1 MYTFAQQNSIF
12 YMSIS
17 NQLKQRNGDL
27 CELCNA
33 ENATTGYTVSPKN
46 DEQIENQVALCDTC
60 LKAIDNTD
68 ASFHWR
74 CLEGSIWNPEPS
86 VQALSYRIMQH
97 YKNEE
102 WVSSVLNNV
111 DLDESVVEWAMSSFQ
126 VADVHKDAFGNI
138 LEQSDNVVLTQAL
151 NVKGT
156 SFTASKGVVVKKIK
170 LVHDNPEQIEGKIN
184 DQVIVILCKF
194 VKKL

>member
-1 MYTFAQQNSIF
+1 
-12 YMSIS
+12 
-17 NQLKQRNGDL
+17 
-27 CELCNA
+27 
-33 ENATTGYTVSPKN
+33 
-46 DEQIENQVALCDTC
+46 VALCATC
-60 LKAIDNTD
+60 LKAIDDIN

-97 YKNEE
+97 FKNEE

-111 DLDESVVEWAMSSFQ
+111 DLDESIIDWAMSAFQ
-126 VADVHKDAFGNI
+126 LADVHKDAFGNI
-138 LEQSDNVVLTQAL
+138 LETGDNVVLTQAL

-156 SFTASKGVVVKKIK
+156 SFTASKGVVVKRIK
-170 LVHDNPEQIEGKIN
+170 LVHDNPEHIEGKIN

>member
-1 MYTFAQQNSIF
+1 
-12 YMSIS
+12 MSIS
-17 NQLKQRNGDL
+17 TQLKQRNGDL

-33 ENATTGYTVSPKN
+33 ENATTAYTVSPKN
-46 DEQIENQVALCDTC
+46 EDQIENQVALCDTC
-60 LKAIDNTD
+60 LKAIDDVN

-86 VQALSYRIMQH
+86 IQALSYRIMQNF
-97 YKNEE
+97 KNEE

-111 DLDESVVEWAMSSFQ
+111 DLDENVIDWAMSAFQ

-138 LEQSDNVVLTQAL
+138 LENGDNVVLTQAL

>member
-1 MYTFAQQNSIF
+1 
-12 YMSIS
+12 MSIS

-33 ENATTGYTVSPKN
+33 ENATTGYAVSPKN
-46 DEQIENQVALCDTC
+46 DDQIENQVALCDTC
-60 LKAIDNTD
+60 LKAIDD
-68 ASFHWR
+68 AGASFHWR

-86 VQALSYRIMQH
+86 VQALSYRIMQNF
-97 YKNEE
+97 KNEE

-111 DLDESVVEWAMSSFQ
+111 DLDESVIDWAMSSFQ

-138 LEQSDNVVLTQAL
+138 LENGDNVVLTQAL

-194 VKKL
+194 VKKQ